1 MSFAHKSLLLLAVVA
16 AAAGSSVRFQ
26 TNATIPVTQSV
37 SVEGAEVYSQSVGTD
52 GLNACSSFARS
63 HVDDVSKPTIT
74 VCGTQTKVTVYLR
87 NRCEGYHEYS
97 LDVGVCDDSAAS
109 ETCKTA
115 SPATTSWLAHA
126 QSYKITQCATR

>member
-87 NRCEGYHEYS
+87 NRCEGYHSYTV
-97 LDVGVCDDSAAS
+97 DIGACDATADSQ
-109 ETCKTA
+109 TCKTA
-115 SPATTSWLAHA
+115 SPSTVDWMAHA
-126 QSYKITQCATR
+126 QSYKITTCAV